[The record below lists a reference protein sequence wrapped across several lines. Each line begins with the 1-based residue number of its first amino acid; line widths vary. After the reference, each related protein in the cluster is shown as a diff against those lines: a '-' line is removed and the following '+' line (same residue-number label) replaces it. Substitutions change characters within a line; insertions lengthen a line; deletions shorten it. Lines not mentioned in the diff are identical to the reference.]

1 MSRIITKSLCL
12 ATRNIRKTQFSPLA
26 PSPKAGLLV
35 FSCPGG
41 EITTD
46 ENSVVDPVEMFQK
59 FNTLMRR
66 SYIL

>member
-1 MSRIITKSLCL
+1 LENKI
-12 ATRNIRKTQFSPLA
+12 NPLA

-46 ENSVVDPVEMFQK
+46 ENSVVEPVEMFQK
-59 FNTLMRR
+59 FNTLMTR
-66 SYIL
+66 SYILETVFDHLY